1 MADQADRLL
10 ELAAPGAAEYDQE
23 CDSYSD
29 CDIYMDGG
37 DGIDAYCG
45 VERCGNCQQK
55 RLSAMFP
62 NTALQRGIQDIY
74 YSDWVPAMTESRNS
88 GTCPTSWPRPWTTP
102 TNTPERPARPLPA
115 PELPRFRPHA

>member
-55 RLSAMFP
+55 RLSAVFP
-62 NTALQRGIQDIY
+62 NTVLQSGIQDIY
-74 YSDWVPAMTESRNS
+74 YSDWVPAMIETQQQALSDIMAQ
-88 GTCPTSWPRPWTTP
+88 TLDDAYQH
-102 TNTPERPARPLPA
+102 ARKTGKTA
-115 PELPRFRPHA
+115 ASA